1 MLNLL
6 IAICAYIAMSGVC
19 SYIASYLAYRPQV
32 RLDDLQEI
40 RQLVELVLYELAT
53 AGQEDRQ
60 SSRTSA

>member
-1 MLNLL
+1 MNRVR
-6 IAICAYIAMSGVC
+6 SD
-19 SYIASYLAYRPQV
+19 IASYLAYRPQV

-40 RQLVELVLYELAT
+40 RQLVEHELAT